1 MQTQSPRSEPSNVGR
16 SILEVDMSER
26 PAPGIPDRNR
36 YRPISEAPGD
46 WSYVAQLHEAYKAG
60 KHYDVRLA
68 PNQHSHSWA
77 TRRLPEP
84 GQATLAKQQPTHAV
98 SWHDFQGDIP
108 RGQYGGGKVTTHAKS
123 KAEVVEATP
132 DKLVFNLHSG
142 RNSQEMVLLRTKK
155 DKPLDWLLLNRS
167 TTPGKYAL
175 PHDKPSYWS
184 TSFSPS
190 LSDKEGHLQPKV
202 DGAHSLVLLE
212 GNKRPR
218 VFSYR
223 ESKRGDVLEYTHKIP
238 GFFAQR
244 VPKGVPRT
252 VLRAETYL
260 ADKSG
265 NALPSYRTAGILN
278 SHVDKAR
285 AAQTKDRLRVM
296 PFDIVGSEG
305 TPYSDRLRRIGV
317 LSAMVHGM
325 HAPPTAT
332 TPTEKAK
339 LLQRIKSGKHPLT
352 SEGVVYWTDKGPTKA
367 KVVAETDV
375 YIRKVLPG
383 TGRLRNSAGA
393 FLYSKTPQGR
403 IVGKVGSG
411 LSDQLRKDMWL
422 NQDRYAKSVARVSY
436 EKETHKGALYA
447 PRYTGIHV
455 DKSVGA

>member
-1 MQTQSPRSEPSNVGR
+1 MKDNS
-16 SILEVDMSER
+16 
-26 PAPGIPDRNR
+26 APGIPNR
-36 YRPISEAPGD
+36 KVYRPITESPGE
-46 WSYVAQLHEAYKAG
+46 WSYVAQLHEAHRAG

-77 TRRLPEP
+77 TRRLPAP

-98 SWHDFQGDIP
+98 SWHDFQGNIP

-132 DKLVFNLHSG
+132 DKLVFNIHAG
-142 RNSQEMVLLRTKK
+142 RNSQEMVLLRTKQ

-167 TTPGKYAL
+167 TTPGKYAI
-175 PHDKPSYWS
+175 PHDKPAYWS
-184 TSFSPS
+184 APFSTAIAS
-190 LSDKEGHLQPKV
+190 REGHLQPKV

-260 ADKSG
+260 ADKHG
-265 NALPSYRTAGILN
+265 KALPSYRTAGILN
-278 SHVDKAR
+278 SNVDKAR
-285 AAQTKDRLRVM
+285 AAQSTDRLRVM
-296 PFDIVGSEG
+296 PFDIVGKET

-317 LSAMVHGM
+317 LSGMVDGLY
-325 HAPPTAT
+325 APPTAT
-332 TPTEKAK
+332 TQLEKAK
-339 LLQRIKSGKHPLT
+339 MLQSIKSGKNPLT
-352 SEGVVYWTDKGPTKA
+352 REGVVYWTDKGPTKA
-367 KVVAETDV
+367 KIVAETDV
-375 YIRKVLPG
+375 HIRKILPG
-383 TGRLRNSAGA
+383 TGRLANSAGS
-393 FLYSKTPQGR
+393 FLYSRTANGP

-411 LSDQLRKDMWL
+411 LSDKLRSDMWH
-422 NQDRYAKSVARVSY
+422 NQERYKKSVARVAY
-436 EKETHKGALYA
+436 EKSSKQGTLYA
-447 PRYTGIHV
+447 PRYAGIHV
-455 DKSVGA
+455 DKSLGA